1 MRARGGGVARA
12 CRGFSLIE
20 AIVFIIV
27 VGLMAA
33 ALAVSF
39 GGPLRSSPQ
48 AGELDRMAELTQQR
62 MELILAQRRAA
73 GFAAFADPCVPGPGP
88 AACTIPAGYTVT
100 SSIATGWGGDPASYK
115 TVTVA
120 VTGSTSSTSTSAL
133 VANY

>member
-1 MRARGGGVARA
+1 MRRVPAS
-12 CRGFSLIE
+12 RGFSLIE
-20 AIVFIIV
+20 AIVFIVV

-39 GGPLRSSPQ
+39 AGPLRGSPK

-73 GFAAFADPCVPGPGP
+73 GFAAFTDPCPGP
-88 AACTIPAGYTVT
+88 AACTVPAGYTVT

-115 TVTVA
+115 VVTVA
-120 VTGSTSSTSTSAL
+120 VTGPTLSTSTAAL
-133 VANY
+133 AANY